1 MWHEGEEEKAL
12 LAEARVAMGID
23 DSAKGED
30 DGLEDTFLQ
39 VSERGSHFTSNNVLK
54 YPHPKTP
61 EHIRQGRCRERGL
74 LLLPLGVRAVPAHGI
89 GRDDDSGRRH
99 GDGADGAADGG
110 GAPAPG
116 DQEARG
122 ETATEG
128 SHQTRLY
135 QMLQVAQLN
144 LT

>member
-1 MWHEGEEEKAL
+1 MWHEGEEEEAL

-39 VSERGSHFTSNNVLK
+39 VSEGALHISNNVLK
-54 YPHPKTP
+54 YLHLSSP
-61 EHIRQGRCRERGL
+61 EHIRQGRRRERGL

-89 GRDDDSGRRH
+89 GRDGDSGRRH

-110 GAPAPG
+110 GAQAPG
-116 DQEARG
+116 DQAARG

-135 QMLQVAQLN
+135 QMLQVVQLN